1 MKKILIILSSLLG
14 LAIITFFAFVGGIA
28 DKKMNK
34 VKPLENYEVS
44 EKARAIHENLKVAD
58 LHCDVTLWDRNI
70 LKEHDHGEVDIPRL
84 VKGNFAL
91 QVFDAVIKTPS
102 GMNYQSNTDETD
114 DVTLL
119 AMANRWPIKSWSSL
133 CERAIH
139 QSNIVKE
146 AAEESPNLTFVQ
158 TKSELQAVLDRQDKG
173 EEVVAAIMS
182 VEGLH
187 ALEAK
192 VENLD
197 RLFDAGYRQLGL
209 VHFFDN
215 AVGGS
220 SAGVEK
226 GGLTEF
232 GKEIILRMEEKKIIV
247 DLAHSSPDLIQDVL
261 AMATRPVVVSHTGV
275 KGAHESPRNLSDRE
289 IKRIA
294 AIDGLIGIGFW
305 PEAAGGL
312 HPSNIAKSIRY
323 VVDLVGIEYVALG
336 SDFDGAVT
344 TSFDASQMVYLTE
357 ALLREGFSE
366 EEIYKIMGGNQIEF
380 FLKNLP
386 E

>member
-1 MKKILIILSSLLG
+1 MKKILYIVGSLTL
-14 LAIITFFAFVGGIA
+14 LAIIGFFTLAGGIV
-28 DKKMNK
+28 DKKFNK
-34 VKPLENYEVS
+34 VIPLEDYTVS
-44 EKARAIHENLKVAD
+44 EKAKTIHASLKVAD

-91 QVFDAVIKTPS
+91 QVFDAVIKTPE
-102 GMNYQSNTDETD
+102 GINYQSNTDETD
-114 DVTLL
+114 NVTLL
-119 AMANRWPIKSWSSL
+119 AMVNRWPIKSWLSL

-146 AAEESPNLTFVQ
+146 AAKDSPNLTFVQ
-158 TKSELQAVLDRQDKG
+158 TKSELQAVLDRQDEG
-173 EEVVAAIMS
+173 EEVIAAIMS

-192 VENLD
+192 QENLD
-197 RLFDAGYRQLGL
+197 RLIDAGYRQLGL

-226 GGLTEF
+226 GGLTDF
-232 GKEIILRMEEKKIIV
+232 GREIIHRMEENKIIV
-247 DLAHSSPDLIQDVL
+247 DLAHSSPALIQDVL
-261 AMATRPVVVSHTGV
+261 AIATRPVVVSHTGV
-275 KGAHESPRNLSDRE
+275 NGAHESPRNLSDKE
-289 IKRIA
+289 IEQIA

-305 PEAAGGL
+305 PEAVGGL
-312 HPSNIAKSIRY
+312 HPSKIATSIRY
-323 VVDLVGIEYVALG
+323 VVDLVGIQYVALG
-336 SDFDGAVT
+336 SYFDGAVT
-344 TSFDASQMVYLTE
+344 TSFDASQMVFVTE
-357 ALLREGFSE
+357 ALLQEGFSE